1 MLDFGFP
8 ELLVIVAVAVIVIG
22 PQEIPAVMVA
32 IGRLVRRL
40 NYMRFAVSRQF
51 DEFMNDADMGDVA
64 DQVNFSRQMSRAPK
78 DAGFDEAAEDAE
90 LASEN
95 EVETDEQEE
104 GSDDKKSS

>member
-51 DEFMNDADMGDVA
+51 DEFMNDAGMDDVG
-64 DQVNFSRQMSRAPK
+64 DQVNFSRQMNRAPK
-78 DAGFDEAAEDAE
+78 DAAFDEAAEDAA
-90 LASEN
+90 LAAEN
-95 EVETDEQEE
+95 EEPEEPAKEDGRDE
-104 GSDDKKSS
+104 